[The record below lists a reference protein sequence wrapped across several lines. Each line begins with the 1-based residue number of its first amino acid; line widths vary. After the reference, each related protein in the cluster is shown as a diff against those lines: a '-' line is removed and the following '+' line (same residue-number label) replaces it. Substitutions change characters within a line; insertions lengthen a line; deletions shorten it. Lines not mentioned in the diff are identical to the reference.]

1 MKKDFF
7 TSSIGIIVIGA
18 VIGAIAAWLS
28 VMGNP
33 ANMGICIACFTR
45 DLAGALG
52 LHRAAAVQYIRPELI
67 GLVIGATISALISK
81 EFVPKGGSSPIIRF
95 CLGFFAMIGAL
106 VFLGCPWRTLLRVA
120 GGDINGI
127 FGLIGIIIGGGIGV
141 FFWKQNF
148 SLGQPKAYKN
158 KLVGFLP
165 LVIAVILLILLLKQ
179 TKFSEGGPIFFSES
193 GPGSMKAPI
202 AIALIASIV
211 IGFVAQKSRFCTV
224 GGLRDGIFMKDF
236 HMTKGVIAFIVAAF
250 IVNIATSRFNL
261 SMENQPIA
269 HTINLSMENQP
280 IAHTNIL
287 WNTVSMILTGLA
299 FTLGA
304 GCPGRQMIQSA
315 EGNMDSF
322 IFVIGML
329 VGAGFAHNF
338 NLASSTAGPTVY
350 GMGAVILGLIF
361 CVIIGFT
368 MKENTA
374 S

>member
-1 MKKDFF
+1 MKKDIF
-7 TSSIGIIVIGA
+7 TSSAGIIISGA

-52 LHRAAAVQYIRPELI
+52 LHRASAVQYIRPELI
-67 GLVIGATISALISK
+67 GLIIGAAISALLSR

-127 FGLIGIIIGGGIGV
+127 FGLIGIILGGGIGV
-141 FFWKQNF
+141 LFWKQNF

-158 KLVGFLP
+158 KLVGFIP
-165 LVIAVILLILLLKQ
+165 LITAAALLILLLKQ
-179 TKFSEGGPIFFSES
+179 TKFSEEGALFFSQS

-202 AIALIASIV
+202 AIALTSSVI
-211 IGFVAQKSRFCTV
+211 IGFIAQKSRFCTV
-224 GGLRDGIFMKDF
+224 GGLRDAIFMKDF
-236 HMTKGVIAFIVAAF
+236 HMTKGVIAFILAAL
-250 IVNIATSRFNL
+250 IVNLITNRFNF
-261 SMENQPIA
+261 
-269 HTINLSMENQP
+269 SMENQP

-287 WNTVSMILTGLA
+287 WNIVSMILTGLA

-315 EGNMDSF
+315 EGNTDSF

-338 NLASSTAGPTVY
+338 NLASSPSGPTIY
-350 GMGAVILGLIF
+350 GMGAVILGLVF
-361 CVIIGFT
+361 CIIIGFT
-368 MKENTA
+368 MKENT
-374 S
+374 

>member
-1 MKKDFF
+1 MK
-7 TSSIGIIVIGA
+7 V
-18 VIGAIAAWLS
+18 
-28 VMGNP
+28 
-33 ANMGICIACFTR
+33 R
-45 DLAGALG
+45 LG
-52 LHRAAAVQYIRPELI
+52 Y
-67 GLVIGATISALISK
+67 
-81 EFVPKGGSSPIIRF
+81 
-95 CLGFFAMIGAL
+95 
-106 VFLGCPWRTLLRVA
+106 
-120 GGDINGI
+120 
-127 FGLIGIIIGGGIGV
+127 
-141 FFWKQNF
+141 
-148 SLGQPKAYKN
+148 
-158 KLVGFLP
+158 VG
-165 LVIAVILLILLLKQ
+165 
-179 TKFSEGGPIFFSES
+179 

-236 HMTKGVIAFIVAAF
+236 HMTKGVIAFIIAAF
-250 IVNIATSRFNL
+250 IVNIATSRF
-261 SMENQPIA
+261 
-269 HTINLSMENQP
+269 NLSMENQP

>member
-1 MKKDFF
+1 MKKDIF
-7 TSSIGIIVIGA
+7 TSSIGVIIAGA

-45 DLAGALG
+45 DLAGAVG

-67 GLVIGATISALISK
+67 GLIIGATISAVLSK

-165 LVIAVILLILLLKQ
+165 LVISIILLILLLSK

-202 AIALIASIV
+202 VIALIASII
-211 IGFVAQKSRFCTV
+211 IGFIAQKSRFCTV

-236 HMTKGVIAFIVAAF
+236 HMTKGVIAFIAAAL
-250 IVNIATSRFNL
+250 IVNIITGRF
-261 SMENQPIA
+261 A
-269 HTINLSMENQP
+269 FSMENQP

-287 WNTVSMILTGLA
+287 WNVVSMILTGLA